1 MIVKSSRWFVASSS
15 ILYAVCCI
23 LGVRGIMIAG
33 LQVRR
38 LLWPQSPAPRGRGSP
53 VSEVRLQAGLAP
65 RPRQP
70 RRPRAAAGEGEERAA
85 GARPRHRGQHHR
97 RPGPG

>member
-1 MIVKSSRWFVASSS
+1 MIVKSSRWLVASSS

-38 LLWPQSPAPRGRGSP
+38 LLWPQSPAPRGRKSP
-53 VSEVRLQAGLAP
+53 VSEVRLQAGLG
-65 RPRQP
+65 PRQP

-85 GARPRHRGQHHR
+85 RALPRHRGQHHR